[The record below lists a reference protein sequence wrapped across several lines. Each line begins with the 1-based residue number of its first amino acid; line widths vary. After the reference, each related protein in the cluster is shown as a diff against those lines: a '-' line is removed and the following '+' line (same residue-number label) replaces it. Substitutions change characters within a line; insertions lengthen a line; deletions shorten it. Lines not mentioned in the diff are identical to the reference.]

1 MPPCI
6 RPEGADTRPEKTAI
20 TGKNLCFGARR
31 AGDFHFS
38 CVLCR
43 SKGGVDAYAPEAA
56 ELVGAK
62 PLHLAN
68 ARPFCR
74 LKAPL
79 GLSLLRCARKRE
91 LPLDVLGE
99 GQAILPCI
107 FQQELAELL
116 LRNRRFQIIL
126 APLGVGAVEIGGA
139 FLGVGLEADIRRC
152 LHELG
157 QVVAV
162 RHGCFEVLDGA
173 LADGELIAVRQQ
185 TVQTFQHPQQDAGT
199 LLGQLFDEEGVIH
212 PGRVTVF
219 YGQSSCNGLSEWK
232 ML

>member
-1 MPPCI
+1 MLILWGAWLGCTRPLGAHPGFSPAPKGVLPPCI
-6 RPEGADTRPEKTAI
+6 RPEEADTRPEKTTI
-20 TGKNLCFGARR
+20 TGKSKCFGARG

-56 ELVGAK
+56 V
-62 PLHLAN
+62 
-68 ARPFCR
+68 
-74 LKAPL
+74 
-79 GLSLLRCARKRE
+79 LS
-91 LPLDVLGE
+91 LDVLGE
-99 GQAILPCI
+99 GQAILPRI

-126 APLGVGAVEIGGA
+126 APLGVGAIEVGGA

-162 RHGCFEVLDGA
+162 RHGCFKVLDGA

-185 TVQTFQHPQQDAGT
+185 TV
-199 LLGQLFDEEGVIH
+199 
-212 PGRVTVF
+212 
-219 YGQSSCNGLSEWK
+219 
-232 ML
+232 

>member
-1 MPPCI
+1 MGFSFFWSSAHFCTLFAHRRESRVFPCI
-6 RPEGADTRPEKTAI
+6 VCI
-20 TGKNLCFGARR
+20 LCI
-31 AGDFHFS
+31 
-38 CVLCR
+38 V
-43 SKGGVDAYAPEAA
+43 A
-56 ELVGAK
+56 ELVGAR
-62 PLHLAN
+62 PLHLAY
-68 ARPFCR
+68 ARPFGR
-74 LKAPL
+74 LKSPL
-79 GLSLLRCARKRE
+79 GTSLFRCARKRE
-91 LPLDVLGE
+91 LSLDALGK

-162 RHGCFEVLDGA
+162 RHGCFKVLDGA

-185 TVQTFQHPQQDAGT
+185 TVQP
-199 LLGQLFDEEGVIH
+199 
-212 PGRVTVF
+212 
-219 YGQSSCNGLSEWK
+219 
-232 ML
+232 

>member
-1 MPPCI
+1 MHAPSWGASWFLS
-6 RPEGADTRPEKTAI
+6 RPEGRVAAPHPP
-20 TGKNLCFGARR
+20 GKGR
-31 AGDFHFS
+31 
-38 CVLCR
+38 
-43 SKGGVDAYAPEAA
+43 YAPGENNDNKSKQ
-56 ELVGAK
+56 LLWGAWGGRISLFVCFMPQQRRGGRIRPGSRRTCRGK
-62 PLHLAN
+62 APPSCC
-68 ARPFCR
+68 ARPFGR

-91 LPLDVLGE
+91 LSLDVLGK
-99 GQAILPCI
+99 GQAILPRI

-139 FLGVGLEADIRRC
+139 FLGVGLEADIRTG

-173 LADGELIAVRQQ
+173 LADGYSPKIDKKQKY
-185 TVQTFQHPQQDAGT
+185 FK
-199 LLGQLFDEEGVIH
+199 IW
-212 PGRVTVF
+212 
-219 YGQSSCNGLSEWK
+219 NN
-232 ML
+232 

>member
-1 MPPCI
+1 MRGFIAPASN
-6 RPEGADTRPEKTAI
+6 ADVYTSA
-20 TGKNLCFGARR
+20 NLSGRGPSIC
-31 AGDFHFS
+31 
-38 CVLCR
+38 CR
-43 SKGGVDAYAPEAA
+43 
-56 ELVGAK
+56 
-62 PLHLAN
+62 
-68 ARPFCR
+68 RPFCR

-91 LPLDVLGE
+91 LSLDVLGK
-99 GQAILPCI
+99 GQAILPGI

-185 TVQTFQHPQQDAGT
+185 TVQPLQHPQQDAGT
-199 LLGQLFDEEGVIH
+199 LLGQLFDEERVIH

-219 YGQSSCNGLSEWK
+219 HGRSGSIDLSK
-232 ML
+232 

>member
-6 RPEGADTRPEKTAI
+6 RPEEADTRPEKTTI
-20 TGKNLCFGARR
+20 TGKSKCFGARG

-43 SKGGVDAYAPEAA
+43 SKGGVDAYAPETT
-56 ELVGAK
+56 V
-62 PLHLAN
+62 
-68 ARPFCR
+68 F
-74 LKAPL
+74 
-79 GLSLLRCARKRE
+79 
-91 LPLDVLGE
+91 PLDVLGK
-99 GQAILPCI
+99 GQAILPGV

-185 TVQTFQHPQQDAGT
+185 TVHPFQHPQQDAGT
-199 LLGQLFDEEGVIH
+199 LLGQLFDKERVIH
-212 PGRVTVF
+212 SGRVTVF
-219 YGQSSCNGLSEWK
+219 HGRSGYIDLSK
-232 ML
+232 

>member
-1 MPPCI
+1 MGAWGGSFLLFVCFMPQQRQGGRI
-6 RPEGADTRPEKTAI
+6 RPGSRRTCR
-20 TGKNLCFGARR
+20 GKAPP
-31 AGDFHFS
+31 S
-38 CVLCR
+38 CC
-43 SKGGVDAYAPEAA
+43 
-56 ELVGAK
+56 
-62 PLHLAN
+62 

-91 LPLDVLGE
+91 LSLDVLGK
-99 GQAILPCI
+99 GQAILPRI

-162 RHGCFEVLDGA
+162 RHGCFKVLDGA

-185 TVQTFQHPQQDAGT
+185 TVQPLQHPQQDAGT
-199 LLGQLFDEEGVIH
+199 LLGQLFDEERVIH

-219 YGQSSCNGLSEWK
+219 HGRSGYIDLSK
-232 ML
+232 